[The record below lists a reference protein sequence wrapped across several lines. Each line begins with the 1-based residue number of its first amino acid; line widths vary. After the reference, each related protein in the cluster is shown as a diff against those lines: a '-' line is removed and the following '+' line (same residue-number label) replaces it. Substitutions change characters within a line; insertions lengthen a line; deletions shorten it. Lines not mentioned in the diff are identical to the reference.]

1 MIHSVRLSQPPAN
14 FQPPED
20 LRNRFWYDDTRQR
33 LCFDGF
39 MSKATFDR
47 LKPLDQ
53 NCHYQRAIDELF
65 RICVPEEQVRGA
77 ANVGVVVS
85 ALFGLAALSGLLLF
99 VMIR

>member
-1 MIHSVRLSQPPAN
+1 MIHSVRLSQPPAD

-53 NCHYQRAIDELF
+53 SCEYQRVIDELF
-65 RICVPEEQVRGA
+65 RICVPEDQAHRAPKVS
-77 ANVGVVVS
+77 VMVS
-85 ALFGLAALSGLLLF
+85 ALIGIAALCGLLLF